1 MAYVEVDI
9 DIDEFDT
16 SDLVDELVKRMK
28 CQNTKKSLTQKQKDE
43 LKETL
48 SELNKVLSLAPVN
61 GIEIKTLDDKI
72 KFEHIANV
80 FNRYS
85 IYQLEQ
91 LLS

>member
-1 MAYVEVDI
+1 MAYVEVDV

-28 CQNTKKSLTQKQKDE
+28 YQNTRKSLTQKQKDD

-48 SELNKVLSLAPVN
+48 SELNQVLSLAPVN

-80 FNRYS
+80 FNKYS
-85 IYQLEQ
+85 IADIESKLP
-91 LLS
+91 